1 MLCQEILQGKAVWF
15 LETKG
20 LWQGGHEQLRPVVS
34 FLMKTK
40 NKKNKHIGS
49 SFDDF
54 LKEEACPPKSKHSA
68 TPRRRRS
75 LVEEVNLN
83 ALKSILAFLLQQEM
97 EESCT
102 TQTTMAKRLGTSRAG
117 LKRLL
122 DPTNYSITL
131 LTLNKV
137 ATVLGKKLDI
147 TLR

>member
-1 MLCQEILQGKAVWF
+1 
-15 LETKG
+15 
-20 LWQGGHEQLRPVVS
+20 
-34 FLMKTK
+34 
-40 NKKNKHIGS
+40 
-49 SFDDF
+49 
-54 LKEEACPPKSKHSA
+54 
-68 TPRRRRS
+68 
-75 LVEEVNLN
+75 
-83 ALKSILAFLLQQEM
+83 M